1 MVEENGMKTKIYT
14 TTNTPPTAPQHRIGL
29 RPIAPQDGDP
39 NLTNSRLLVNRRRIY
54 ERHLPGDAY
63 ISANVERLQHGYF
76 SSSIVSEADIDFVDF
91 LAVNFVFHPSDS
103 KSHRFKAAT
112 VTASIEHHPRD
123 MMNDGHHSRENP
135 RFLMYAP
142 HLIYGA
148 VSPETLQWNFNLASS
163 FGITNAPVTA
173 LLSPSGGLK
182 AQYKLYE
189 MMKIQGSL
197 RTLDSPDNQE
207 YHVNDGK
214 IVWSLTENAL
224 QRSGL
229 PREFTFVMLIQKP
242 HWDSRLKFSL
252 EIEPVIDAWFGN
264 YPNWWL
270 DFRRYQPLTKR
281 LINFRHEVGQKFE
294 PIQSSRGF
302 NFATL
307 ASSLEDYV
315 VMPGSTYSSQ
325 ISPDGVVDDSTASGT
340 EKRMGGRSNSQAT
353 MPPGSGSRY
362 INRNI
367 PPVGKHFGGLPLAA
381 ESIRYMGQAL
391 ALSNPSSSML
401 NIRVLLENRHSPL
414 SALHA
419 EKQQRSSAAPVAR
432 ERTIRRSPSREQL
445 KQGGNLERN
454 SDRQQDTMS
463 TISRKPPFANVKH
476 YSYHRF

>member
-1 MVEENGMKTKIYT
+1 MVEENGMKKKINNT
-14 TTNTPPTAPQHRIGL
+14 INTPPTAPQHRIGL
-29 RPIAPQDGDP
+29 HPIVPQDGDP

-112 VTASIEHHPRD
+112 VTASIQHHPRD
-123 MMNDGHHSRENP
+123 IMNDGCHSREHP

-207 YHVNDGK
+207 YRVSDGK

-294 PIQSSRGF
+294 PIESSRGF

-315 VMPGSTYSSQ
+315 
-325 ISPDGVVDDSTASGT
+325 ISPDGVVDDSTASATG
-340 EKRMGGRSNSQAT
+340 KHMGGRSNPQAT
-353 MPPGSGSRY
+353 MPPGFGSHY
-362 INRNI
+362 INRNV

-432 ERTIRRSPSREQL
+432 ERTIRRSPSREEL
-445 KQGGNLERN
+445 KQGHDLDQK

-463 TISRKPPFANVKH
+463 SISRKPPSANIRH
-476 YSYHRF
+476 YYYHRF